1 MVRKL
6 YDWKGGA
13 QLDEHSKRK
22 HKILHEYVMQYI
34 VVRCKHPHQPRFR
47 FAIVDGFAGAGRYA
61 GGSPGSPLIFID
73 RVKAAAEAINLSR
86 AVEGL
91 PHINLECHLILND
104 ADSSVT
110 SLLMQNVAPIL
121 AEVRETSKNLQ
132 IEVSFLNEPFESAYP
147 KIKAIL
153 TSAKITNALFNLD
166 QCGHSYV
173 ERSTILDIINTYQSE
188 IFYTFSIESFLA
200 FLSRTN
206 PDLLLSQLSFLNL
219 PIREIEQLNFPMSN
233 ERWLGTA
240 ERLVFDAFQVC
251 APFVSPFS
259 IHNPDGWRYW
269 FIHFAKSYRAR
280 QVYNNV
286 LHDNSSAQAHFGRAG
301 LNMLSYNS
309 RDTEG
314 HLYLFDEPGRTTA
327 VDQLRDDIPRLLSKK
342 GEALNVLDFYD
353 GIYNLTPAHSADI
366 LSSLVGH
373 PDLRVTTKSG
383 GERRK
388 ANTIKVTDTIRLNP
402 QQTFHRVLLP
412 AGIR

>member
-1 MVRKL
+1 
-6 YDWKGGA
+6 
-13 QLDEHSKRK
+13 
-22 HKILHEYVMQYI
+22 
-34 VVRCKHPHQPRFR
+34 
-47 FAIVDGFAGAGRYA
+47 
-61 GGSPGSPLIFID
+61 
-73 RVKAAAEAINLSR
+73 
-86 AVEGL
+86 
-91 PHINLECHLILND
+91 
-104 ADSSVT
+104 
-110 SLLMQNVAPIL
+110 MQNVAPIL